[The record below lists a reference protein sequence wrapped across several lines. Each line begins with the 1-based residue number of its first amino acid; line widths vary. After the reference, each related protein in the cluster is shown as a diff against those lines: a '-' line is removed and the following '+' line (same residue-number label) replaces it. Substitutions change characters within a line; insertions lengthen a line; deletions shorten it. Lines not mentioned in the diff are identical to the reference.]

1 MWFKCKSVLIWYVL
15 HQRSVSRYQAR
26 LCCGLWFS
34 ARFVLKA
41 LHILSSSKVGAMK
54 SFPCL
59 SFHLI
64 SFFVL
69 KIFYSRHLPGFI
81 SLCETGDCW
90 VMVSAWAHTTERR
103 IQGEELQILQ
113 HQFFFMLVPSKALCP
128 YLTWLSLLG
137 GYRLQEYPSNL
148 NGYFLLSL
156 ALFLDLLNSS
166 PFSIHCL
173 LKKKKA
179 FCWLEMT
186 LQSSLRNSGSS
197 HSQRIVLTTFQ
208 LWCIVFSW

>member
-1 MWFKCKSVLIWYVL
+1 MLLIWFKCKSVLIWYVL
-15 HQRSVSRYQAR
+15 HLRSISRYQAR

-34 ARFVLKA
+34 ACFILET
-41 LHILSSSKVGAMK
+41 LLILSSSKVVLWNYSHSIYLF
-54 SFPCL
+54 SFY
-59 SFHLI
+59 
-64 SFFVL
+64 VL

-81 SLCETGDCW
+81 SLYETGDCG
-90 VMVSAWAHTTERR
+90 VVVNAWAHTTERR

-113 HQFFFMLVPSKALCP
+113 SQFFLMLVPSKSLCS
-128 YLTWLSLLG
+128 YLTWLSPLG

-166 PFSIHCL
+166 PCSIHCL

-186 LQSSLRNSGSS
+186 LQSSLRNRGSS
-197 HSQRIVLTTFQ
+197 HS
-208 LWCIVFSW
+208 